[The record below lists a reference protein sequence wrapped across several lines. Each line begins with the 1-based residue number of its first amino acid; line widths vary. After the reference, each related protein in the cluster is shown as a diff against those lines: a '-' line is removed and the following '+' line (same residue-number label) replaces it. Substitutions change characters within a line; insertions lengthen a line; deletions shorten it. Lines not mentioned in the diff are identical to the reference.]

1 MTRHVS
7 ALSIGSMKQPVPSN
21 STAPLKAGDRVRIVP
36 AWQDPGD
43 DRFERFVIEAPD
55 NSTRVLIR
63 TLIPGFHIQPTEWI
77 EADKL
82 VVLPAPQ

>member
-1 MTRHVS
+1 
-7 ALSIGSMKQPVPSN
+7 MKQPIPSN
-21 STAPLKAGDRVRIVP
+21 STVPLKAGDRVRIVP

-55 NSTRVLIR
+55 DSTRVLIR
-63 TLIPGFHIQPTEWI
+63 ALIPGFQIQPTEWI

-82 VVLPAPQ
+82 VVLTPHK